1 LGKPGQQVGLTE
13 SLKAADMANTG
24 EAQVS
29 DLLDREAIRDIVAR
43 YYDAIWRDD
52 IDAVVDLFAHDGT
65 IEVANGVL
73 GGNAPVGRQQLQAFY
88 RAGVK
93 KMTPRPFGH
102 NHVVE
107 LQGGDR
113 ATGRCYV
120 ELRSSVDYSWIGAV
134 IYTDEYVKVGGTWK
148 FRRRHAAMQNA

>member
-1 LGKPGQQVGLTE
+1 LGKPDQQVGLTE
-13 SLKAADMANTG
+13 SLKAVDMANTG

-52 IDAVVDLFAHDGT
+52 IDAVVDLFAADGT
-65 IEVANGVL
+65 MEVANGVL

-107 LQGGDR
+107 LHGGGG

-120 ELRSSVDYSWIGAV
+120 ELRSSIDYSWIGAV

>member
-1 LGKPGQQVGLTE
+1 MV
-13 SLKAADMANTG
+13 NTS

-29 DLLDREAIRDIVAR
+29 DLLDREAIRNIVAR
-43 YYDAIWRDD
+43 YHDAIWRDD
-52 IDAVVDLFAHDGT
+52 IDAVVDLFAPDGT
-65 IEVANGVL
+65 IEVVNGAL
-73 GGNAPVGRQQLQAFY
+73 SGSAPVGHQQLQAFY

-102 NHVVE
+102 DHVVD
-107 LQGGDR
+107 LQGGGR
-113 ATGRCYV
+113 ATGRCHV

-148 FRRRHAAMQNA
+148 FRRRHAAMQNVR